1 MIGRLIALL
10 ACCATGAAAA
20 APLTVRSGDHPGF
33 SRLVIYM
40 AADPDWRFG
49 RVEGGYELRVT
60 APDGFD
66 TAAVYD
72 MIRPDRI
79 AALED
84 RGEGRLTL
92 SVDCD
97 CHGDAFVIPQGIVID
112 IRDGPAPVGS
122 GFEARLD
129 AADTTAAIAD
139 ADPVPPIRATSAVA
153 AGPAPVLLPGV
164 ALPGVP
170 VRRLD
175 TAVADVSGQA
185 VAPSARRIDPMRD
198 TVPAV
203 TALPLDDGVPAQD
216 LSPTDVD
223 MAVEEAARAIAEQLG
238 RAADQGLVD
247 LSPPPAP
254 IAVAP
259 APDTAPVQ
267 PEDASVSTET
277 SPPATLAD
285 HLRVQTVVDRDRPVG
300 ATAPGDG
307 DTCIADGRLDLAAWA
322 GDRVEMA
329 PYRAALVDAHDRP
342 DPQAIRDAA
351 RHAVAIGFGAEA
363 RALLNA
369 FNVPVP
375 EAGLLDQL
383 ARLVDGGTLPASD
396 LARQIGCDGRVAL
409 WAVLARGRL
418 VPGDPVDVAA
428 VQAAFAALPPGLRRG
443 LGPGL
448 AAIFLEMGDADS
460 AAALRNAMARAAE
473 GASPGLE
480 LLDAR
485 LGLPPGVDRLD
496 RLAALS
502 QGDSPEAV
510 AALIA
515 LLEGMADAGKAPDD
529 RLLLQAATLAME
541 RGGTPEGMGL
551 ARAHLRGLIVAG
563 RLAEAYDGLASLR
576 VAGDLDEATLEAL
589 RVEAMAAV
597 AAAPLPD
604 LAQVLPRLLAGPLP
618 VSAGGAADAAR
629 RALTG
634 RLVDTGLPAAA
645 LQVMA
650 ARAAPPESADRLI
663 LARMHLADG
672 APEAALAE
680 LAGAEGPEA
689 DALLA
694 RALMAT
700 GRPAAAL
707 TALTRTGDAGD
718 AMLAHAAWRAGDW
731 DRVAALGAQLQRSA
745 AALSENPPGDPE
757 AAQGASALLDVA
769 ADLLRRSE
777 EVQRVYRQLVDGP
790 AGG

>member
-1 MIGRLIALL
+1 MIGWLIALL
-10 ACCATGAAAA
+10 ACCAAGAAAA

-40 AADPDWRFG
+40 AADPEWRFG
-49 RVEGGYELRVT
+49 RVDGGYELRVT

-84 RGEGRLTL
+84 RGDGRLTL
-92 SVDCD
+92 SVECD

-122 GFEARLD
+122 GFEVRLEAPD
-129 AADTTAAIAD
+129 APDAIAG
-139 ADPVPPIRATSAVA
+139 ADPVPPIRATPVA
-153 AGPAPVLLPGV
+153 PAGPAPVLLPGV

-170 VRRLD
+170 GLRANAPLSEVP
-175 TAVADVSGQA
+175 GQA
-185 VAPSARRIDPMRD
+185 VPPIEPMRD
-198 TVPAV
+198 STPAV
-203 TALPLDDGVPAQD
+203 AALSPDGGMPGQD

-223 MAVEEAARAIAEQLG
+223 LAVEEAARAIAEQLG
-238 RAADQGLVD
+238 SAADQGLVA

-254 IAVAP
+254 VAVAP
-259 APDTAPVQ
+259 APDPAPVQ
-267 PEDASVSTET
+267 PEDAPVSTET

-285 HLRVQTVVDRDRPVG
+285 HLRVQTVVDRDRP
-300 ATAPGDG
+300 ASALPPGDG

-322 GDRVEMA
+322 GDRVAMA
-329 PYRAALVDAHDRP
+329 PYRVALVDAHDRP
-342 DPQAIRDAA
+342 DPKAIRDAA
-351 RHAVAIGFGAEA
+351 RHAIAIGFGAEA

-369 FNVPVP
+369 FDVPVP

-396 LARQIGCDGRVAL
+396 LAGQIGCAGRAAL

-418 VPGDPVDVAA
+418 MPGDPVDTAA
-428 VQAAFAALPPGLRRG
+428 VQAAFAALPPGLRRS

-460 AAALRNAMARAAE
+460 AAALRNAMARAAD

-485 LGLPPGVDRLD
+485 LGLPAGVDRLD

-541 RGGTPEGMGL
+541 RGGTPEGVGL

-563 RLAEAYDGLASLR
+563 RLPEAYDGLASLR
-576 VAGDLDEATLEAL
+576 AAGDLDEATLEAL

-597 AAAPLPD
+597 ADAPLPD

-618 VSAGGAADAAR
+618 VLAGGAADAAR
-629 RALTG
+629 RALAL
-634 RLVDTGLPAAA
+634 RLIDMGLPAAA
-645 LQVMA
+645 RQVMA
-650 ARAAPPESADRLI
+650 ARAAPPELADRLI

-680 LAGAEGPEA
+680 LAGEKGPEA
-689 DALLA
+689 DVLLA

-700 GRPAAAL
+700 GRPDGALAAL
-707 TALTRTGDAGD
+707 ARAGDAGD
-718 AMLAHAAWRAGDW
+718 DALAQAAWRAGDW

-745 AALSENPPGDPE
+745 AALAENPPGHPE